1 MFYIKP
7 CHRKFINEVP
17 KISYFHLFNV
27 FFIYC
32 DFDLIEQEVI
42 HLHVLCLGFV
52 FFFSVWPYPMT
63 WGNLFPQLGIEPRPP
78 ALEGRVAATG
88 LLGSP
93 CA

>member
-7 CHRKFINEVP
+7 CHRKFIDEVP
-17 KISYFHLFNV
+17 KTSYFHLFNV

-52 FFFSVWPYPMT
+52 FS
-63 WGNLFPQLGIEPRPP
+63 
-78 ALEGRVAATG
+78 
-88 LLGSP
+88 
-93 CA
+93 